1 MKQPEVD
8 QAVRFAE
15 NLARM
20 VAAYYH
26 ESVRMGLDR
35 NESMELAM
43 ALQEVLCI
51 QAKNGGGGDDDVRI

>member
-1 MKQPEVD
+1 MKKQEVD

-26 ESVRMGLDR
+26 ESVRMGVGQV
-35 NESMELAM
+35 ESLELSM
-43 ALQEVLCI
+43 AFQEVLCT
-51 QAKNGGGGDDDVRI
+51 QAKNGGSDDDLRI